1 MGSERNQYKWKHFKK
16 HWGSTEKEREDLIKA
31 GHMASWL
38 AAQMEPS
45 LPSAVPTPR
54 VAMPEYS
61 LVWNYL
67 DQIPDNFQ
75 Q

>member
-1 MGSERNQYKWKHFKK
+1 MEALQEALGQH
-16 HWGSTEKEREDLIKA
+16 REGARRPHQGGA
-31 GHMASWL
+31 GPPEAVESHKASWL

-61 LVWNYL
+61 LVRNYL